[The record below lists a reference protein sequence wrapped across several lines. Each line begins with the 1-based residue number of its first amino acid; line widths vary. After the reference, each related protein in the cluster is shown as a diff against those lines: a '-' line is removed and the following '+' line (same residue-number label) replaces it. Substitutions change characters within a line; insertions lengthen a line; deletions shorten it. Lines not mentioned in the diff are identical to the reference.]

1 MEDSYQNIDFVEKNP
16 QHTVPCLDDNGHVLT
31 DSHAISTYLVSKY
44 GSTSATDVDDDNNDN
59 QTTNTASLLPADA
72 FGRALVDCR
81 LHFNNGTLYSR
92 FYRLCSPVFRGLA
105 SNGLDKG
112 HFNCLLE
119 SLDILEKFLS
129 PTDWLAGEQMTVADL
144 CCVTTVAPIFKM
156 LPVTRINYPR
166 IIDWLER
173 LQALPYYDEVM
184 YQYLINVNEVYTAKL
199 GASK

>member
-1 MEDSYQNIDFVEKNP
+1 M
-16 QHTVPCLDDNGHVLT
+16 PCLDDNGHVLT

-44 GSTSATDVDDDNNDN
+44 GSSTDATAASVAGDDNNGN
-59 QTTNTASLLPADA
+59 QTTSSLLLPTDA

-105 SNGLDKG
+105 TNGLDQG

-119 SLDILEKFLS
+119 SLDILEKFLT